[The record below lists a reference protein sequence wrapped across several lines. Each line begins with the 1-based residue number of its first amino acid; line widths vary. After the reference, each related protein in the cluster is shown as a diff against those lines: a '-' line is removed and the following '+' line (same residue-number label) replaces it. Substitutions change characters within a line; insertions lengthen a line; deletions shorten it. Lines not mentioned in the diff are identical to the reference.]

1 MTSVGTRIGG
11 TGAVAPTDAPVIS
24 EKKGSDRSEGA
35 TRRPPCKRSSVT
47 SPWSGRPRGA
57 ARKGAYQRPG
67 SPSIGTGSHGGQDF
81 GEGLQGTPVQQG
93 PVADPGH
100 PEPRE
105 PRP

>member
-1 MTSVGTRIGG
+1 MTAVGTRSGG

-47 SPWSGRPRGA
+47 SPWSGRPEGA
-57 ARKGAYQRPG
+57 ARERAYQRPG
-67 SPSIGTGSHGGQDF
+67 SPSIGTGSHGGQDLA
-81 GEGLQGTPVQQG
+81 EGLEGTPVHDD
-93 PVADPGH
+93 PVADPGD
-100 PEPRE
+100 PALGE